1 VFEPVTL
8 LSALAMHTT
17 RIGLLATATTT
28 YEEPYTLARKFASLD
43 HLSQGRAC
51 WNIVTTSNELDS
63 HNFGKDEH
71 LARYDR
77 YERAREFVEVCKGL
91 WDSWAE
97 DAFLQDKATGR
108 YLDISKVRLLNHK
121 GKHFSI
127 RGPLNVA
134 RCPQGYPI
142 LFSAGQSEPG
152 RELAAAVADCMFA
165 ATPTK
170 PQAIKLLND
179 VKDRMA
185 KYGRALHELRVLPGA
200 VEELQ
205 SLITPTIGVHNHSH
219 YVSMDLSK
227 YPIDGPFP
235 DLSEAVGGTSRRYAI
250 AELAKRENLTI
261 RQTYLRMLPSFG
273 HIVMK
278 GDGKQIADQIEDWY
292 KSKACD
298 GFNIHVGMQPQ
309 GLTSFVDH
317 VIPELQRRGLFRMEY
332 EGRTLRE
339 TMGFP
344 KPINPYFTNSRVAA
358 E

>member
-1 VFEPVTL
+1 MNLEYVIETAKIAERGKLDMLFISDGNGVAQMDTPELFEANCLTSKPAVFEPVTL
-8 LSALAMHTT
+8 LSALAMHTK

-43 HLSQGRAC
+43 HLSKGRAC

-77 YERAREFVEVCKGL
+77 YERAREFVQVCKGL

-121 GKHFSI
+121 GKHFSV

-142 LFSAGQSEPG
+142 LFSAGQSDPG
-152 RELAAAVADCMFA
+152 RELAASMADCMFA

-170 PQAIKLLND
+170 QQAIKLLND

-185 KYGRALHELRVLPGA
+185 KYGRAPHELRVLPGA
-200 VEELQ
+200 VVYVGRTAAEADEKFEELQ
-205 SLITPTIGVHNHSH
+205 SSH
-219 YVSMDLSK
+219 HADGRGEKSLALRVDGSVQVSDRRSVPRTDRKQRWHQPPLRDRGAGEARKSHDPADLSA
-227 YPIDGPFP
+227 DA
-235 DLSEAVGGTSRRYAI
+235 SV
-250 AELAKRENLTI
+250 I
-261 RQTYLRMLPSFG
+261 RAHR
-273 HIVMK
+273 H
-278 GDGKQIADQIEDWY
+278 E
-292 KSKACD
+292 
-298 GFNIHVGMQPQ
+298 
-309 GLTSFVDH
+309 
-317 VIPELQRRGLFRMEY
+317 R
-332 EGRTLRE
+332 
-339 TMGFP
+339 
-344 KPINPYFTNSRVAA
+344 
-358 E
+358 